1 MEVLRILQTHVN
13 NFQNMR
19 MLKEQMA
26 KHIMFKLLAL
36 KQNFHIYNILW
47 LQKIRQSH
55 NSCQWYKAW
64 HFQRGM
70 LVSNSYPAFEVVIIS
85 KMVSHP
91 NQDEK

>member
-36 KQNFHIYNILW
+36 KQNFHIYNIL
-47 LQKIRQSH
+47 
-55 NSCQWYKAW
+55 
-64 HFQRGM
+64 
-70 LVSNSYPAFEVVIIS
+70 
-85 KMVSHP
+85 
-91 NQDEK
+91 